1 MQTLTNIVKRK
12 YIVTVEVTVDR
23 DQVTD
28 TDEAVNKIEDTIDNE
43 MHYFNESLLPGS
55 VADIIDDHLILIN
68 KDFIDP
74 NASELE
80 IAYRNSRIN
89 VDVDVT
95 ESTWYLD
102 QIESETNSLS

>member
-1 MQTLTNIVKRK
+1 MQELTNVVKRK

-28 TDEAVNKIEDTIDNE
+28 TDEAVDKIEEAIDNE

-55 VADIIDDHLILIN
+55 VKDIVEEHLILIN
-68 KDFIDP
+68 
-74 NASELE
+74 SELE
-80 IAYRNSRIN
+80 TTYRNNRIN

-102 QIESETNSLS
+102 QIENETNSLS

>member
-1 MQTLTNIVKRK
+1 MQELTNVVKRK

-28 TDEAVNKIEDTIDNE
+28 TDEAMDKIEEAIDNE
-43 MHYFNESLLPGS
+43 MHYFNEGLLPGS
-55 VADIIDDHLILIN
+55 VKDIVEEHLILIN
-68 KDFIDP
+68 
-74 NASELE
+74 SELE
-80 IAYRNSRIN
+80 TTYRNNRIN

-102 QIESETNSLS
+102 QIENETNSLS

>member
-1 MQTLTNIVKRK
+1 MQELTNIVKRK

-43 MHYFNESLLPGS
+43 MHYFNESLLPES
-55 VADIIDDHLILIN
+55 VKDIVDDHLILIN
-68 KDFIDP
+68 KEFIDP

-80 IAYRNSRIN
+80 IAYQNSRIN

-95 ESTWYLD
+95 ESTWYLN
-102 QIESETNSLS
+102 ELEENHG